1 MVKILLCSLLFAFV
15 NGIYAQQQRIFP
27 DVECSASG
35 TATRGATNL
44 YWTIGE
50 TVIAT
55 LKTSSN
61 SVSLSSGFNQHHYV
75 AVTAIIDNLPRNF
88 KIYPNPA
95 NDMLVIEGDHTI
107 KNGRFQLF
115 DLKGKIV
122 QEGDIQN
129 DITKIS
135 CSEWTP
141 AMYLLK
147 ISNASNSVFGTF
159 KIIKL

>member
-1 MVKILLCSLLFAFV
+1 MIKIILFALLLTCISCI
-15 NGIYAQQQRIFP
+15 NAQQIFP
-27 DVECSASG
+27 DLECSASG
-35 TATRGATNL
+35 TLSNGTTNL

-50 TVIAT
+50 TIIAT
-55 LKTSSN
+55 LKTPSS
-61 SVSLSSGFNQHHYV
+61 SVSLTSGFNQNKYV
-75 AVTAIIDNLPRNF
+75 ITALSNNLSRNI
-88 KIYPNPA
+88 KLYPNPA
-95 NDMLVIEGDHTI
+95 NDMLIIQSDNTI

-115 DLKGKIV
+115 DLNGKMV
-122 QEGDIQN
+122 KEGDIQN